1 MSFIFCN
8 PQIKED
14 ETGGAYDTYG
24 EVKNAYRGF
33 VGKPVRNR
41 SITKSKL
48 IRGKKI
54 LQWTLNK

>member
-8 PQIKED
+8 SQIKED

-24 EVKNAYRGF
+24 EVKSAYRGF

-48 IRGKKI
+48 IRGKKYY
-54 LQWTLNK
+54 NGH